1 MAFEINKWADEFFSQ
16 KQHPMSDQE
25 SRLMIAATMGGVGS
39 TSDEVKALF
48 QYQLGAKR
56 AEVMGLAFQDNAMAF
71 LSLMCETPGA
81 IVMYLSAFRAKGIPV
96 TMSEI
101 VNQFPMGFPSKESLS
116 QMWDKQKGETVD
128 NELDAI
134 KWESS
139 NGTAKQSV

>member
-1 MAFEINKWADEFFSQ
+1 MAFEINKWAEEFFSQ

-56 AEVMGLAFQDNAMAF
+56 AELMGLAFQDNAMAF

-116 QMWDKQKGETVD
+116 QMWGKQKGQTVD

-134 KWESS
+134 DWQASDAPPV
-139 NGTAKQSV
+139 TA